1 VTGHT
6 IARLALL
13 ADALLAA
20 TVLCAPRRPRRAAV
34 VAALVLTPVLLAGE
48 LWHSTQ
54 VTHLRHHPALAAA
67 GVLAAVA
74 VVGALVLVVRSRPQ
88 LLALLAVLALTFRF
102 SFLAGG
108 TGGIL
113 IPLYVVIAAGAV
125 AFLLEGGDRDP
136 APGTAERALG
146 TFVVLYAIQALYTPG
161 ASLSKAV
168 EDVGFFLVPF
178 SLLYVLLRRVTWDR
192 ALLARCARAVIA
204 LALLFV
210 AVAAV
215 EYASRRLLFNT
226 ALNANAR
233 FFRVNSLFY
242 DPNIF
247 GRFLALT
254 IVLVAAA
261 MLWEE
266 RPRRVLAAV
275 ALLVVLWFGLAGTV
289 SQSSI
294 VALLAGL
301 AVLGAARFS
310 LRWTAAAGAVVL
322 AAGVAVALLASGS
335 LHLSS
340 ANNATSDRANLVSTG
355 IDLFADRPLAGYGA
369 GSFSCEFLLH
379 TGQSCAHPPAGVTSD
394 SHTIPVTVAA
404 EQGVIGLLAY
414 LLLLAACAWRL
425 AGAQVRRNVGRL
437 AILAAFT
444 AMVVHTWAYADF
456 LEDPVTW
463 SLLAVGSALAAG

>member
-1 VTGHT
+1 MTGHT
-6 IARLALL
+6 LARIALL

-20 TVLCAPRRPRRAAV
+20 TVLCVPGRPRRVAA
-34 VAALVLTPVLLAGE
+34 VAALVLTPALLGGE

-54 VTHLRHHPALAAA
+54 VTHLRHHPLLALG
-67 GVLAAVA
+67 GVLVAVA
-74 VVGALVLVVRSRPQ
+74 VVGALVVVVRSRPHV
-88 LLALLAVLALTFRF
+88 LALLAVLALPFRF

-113 IPLYVVIAAGAV
+113 IPLYVVIAAGTI
-125 AFLLEGGDRDP
+125 AFLLESGERDP
-136 APGTAERALG
+136 APGTLERALG
-146 TFVVLYAIQALYTPG
+146 AFVALYAIQALYTPA

-178 SLLYVLLRRVTWDR
+178 SLLYVLLRRARWDR
-192 ALLARCARAVIA
+192 ALLARCARAVVA

-254 IVLVAAA
+254 MVLVAAA
-261 MLWEE
+261 VLWEE
-266 RPRRVLAAV
+266 RPRRVAV
-275 ALLVVLWFGLAGTV
+275 GAALLCVLWLGLLGTV

-301 AVLGAARFS
+301 AVVGAARFS
-310 LRWTAAAGAVVL
+310 LRWTAAVGTVVL
-322 AAGVAVALLASGS
+322 GAGVAIALLASGS

-340 ANNATSDRANLVSTG
+340 ANNATSDRANLVSNG
-355 IDLFADRPLAGYGA
+355 IDLFAARPFAGYGS
-369 GSFSCEFLLH
+369 GSFSCEFLVH
-379 TGQSCAHPPAGVTSD
+379 TGRSCAHPPIGVTSD

-404 EQGVIGLLAY
+404 EQGVIGLVAY

-425 AGAQVRRNVGRL
+425 AGSRVRRNVVAL

-444 AMVVHTWAYADF
+444 ALVVHTWAYADF
-456 LEDPVTW
+456 LEDPVAW
-463 SLLAVGSALAAG
+463 SLLAVGSALAAA

>member
-1 VTGHT
+1 MTGHT
-6 IARLALL
+6 LARLALL

-20 TVLCAPRRPRRAAV
+20 TVLCLPGRPRRVAA
-34 VAALVLTPVLLAGE
+34 AGALVLTPVLLGAE

-54 VTHLRHHPALAAA
+54 VTHLRHHPLLALG
-67 GVLAAVA
+67 GVLAGVA

-88 LLALLAVLALTFRF
+88 LMALLAVVALPFRF
-102 SFLAGG
+102 SFLAG
-108 TGGIL
+108 
-113 IPLYVVIAAGAV
+113 AAGTV
-125 AFLLEGGDRDP
+125 AFLAERGERDP
-136 APGTAERALG
+136 ASGTLERALG
-146 TFVVLYAIQALYTPG
+146 AFVVLYAIQALYTPA

-178 SLLYVLLRRVTWDR
+178 SLLYVLLRRVRWDR
-192 ALLARCARAVIA
+192 ALITRCARAVVS

-210 AVAAV
+210 AVAAI

-242 DPNIF
+242 DPNIL

-254 IVLVAAA
+254 MVLVAAA
-261 MLWEE
+261 VLWEE
-266 RPRRVLAAV
+266 RPRRVAAGV
-275 ALLVVLWFGLAGTV
+275 ALLGVLWLGLLGTV

-310 LRWTAAAGAVVL
+310 LRWTAAVGTVLL

-355 IDLFADRPLAGYGA
+355 IDLFADRPLAGYGS
-369 GSFSCEFLLH
+369 GSFSCEFLVH
-379 TGQSCAHPPAGVTSD
+379 TGRSCAHPPTGVTSD

-404 EQGVIGLLAY
+404 EQGVIGFVAY

-425 AGAQVRRNVGRL
+425 AGAGLRRNVVAL

-444 AMVVHTWAYADF
+444 ALVVHTWAYADF

>member
-1 VTGHT
+1 VSGHT
-6 IARLALL
+6 LARLALI

-20 TVLCAPRRPRRAAV
+20 AVLCVPGRPRRAAAA
-34 VAALVLTPVLLAGE
+34 AALVLTPGLLAAE

-67 GVLAAVA
+67 GVLAVLGA
-74 VVGALVLVVRSRPQ
+74 VGALALVVRTRPH
-88 LLALLAVLALTFRF
+88 LLALLAVVALPFRF
-102 SFLAGG
+102 SLLAGG

-113 IPLYVVIAAGAV
+113 IALYVVIAAGTV
-125 AFLLEGGDRDP
+125 AFLCSGGEADP
-136 APGTAERALG
+136 APGTLERALG
-146 TFVVLYAIQALYTPG
+146 AFVVLYAIQALYTPA

-178 SLLYVLLRRVTWDR
+178 SLLYVLLRRVSWDR
-192 ALLARCARAVIA
+192 ATLERCARAVVA

-210 AVAAV
+210 AIAAI
-215 EYASRRLLFNT
+215 EYASHRLLFNT

-242 DPNIF
+242 DPNIL

-254 IVLVAAA
+254 IVLVSAS
-261 MLWEE
+261 MLWEQ
-266 RPRRVLAAV
+266 RPRRVAAAV
-275 ALLVVLWFGLAGTV
+275 ALLAVLWLGLIGTV

-310 LRWTAAAGAVVL
+310 LRWTAVAGAVVL

-340 ANNATSDRANLVSTG
+340 ANNATSDRANLVTTG
-355 IDLFADRPLAGYGA
+355 IDLFGARPVAGYGS

-379 TGQSCAHPPAGVTSD
+379 TSQSCLHPPAGVTSD

-404 EQGVIGLLAY
+404 EQGVIGLIAY
-414 LLLLAACAWRL
+414 LLLAAACAWRL
-425 AGAQVRRNVGRL
+425 AGAGVRRSVARL
-437 AILAAFT
+437 AILAAFV
-444 AMVVHTWAYADF
+444 ALVVHTWAYADF